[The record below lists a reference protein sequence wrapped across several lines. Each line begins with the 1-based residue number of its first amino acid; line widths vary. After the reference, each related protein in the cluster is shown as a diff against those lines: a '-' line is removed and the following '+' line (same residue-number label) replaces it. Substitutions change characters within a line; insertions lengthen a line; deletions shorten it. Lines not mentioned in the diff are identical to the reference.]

1 MPLAERSRRG
11 VLANRVAVP
20 PRPVPRFPTRPQW
33 PMRGSSSALRA
44 ARARRGIN
52 DALLRRVSGLPASA
66 WGQLTPGARQPG
78 VARLLRLADAV
89 DVAVDDLPDPGRPS
103 G

>member
-1 MPLAERSRRG
+1 MRDHARGMQVIQPALHALAMR
-11 VLANRVAVP
+11 
-20 PRPVPRFPTRPQW
+20 QW